1 MFIPGI
7 LPIWFAEFFRGRGL
21 LRLAAFG
28 RRCVGIFIPGMFI
41 PGLLPMSCF
50 LAVLLLGSALQFL
63 GAAFRLAFGLD
74 FGIFIPG
81 MFCISWLWAEAVV
94 VTIGPVTKSAPIAH
108 ALIKALKL
116 NLCMIPFRTP

>member
-21 LRLAAFG
+21 PRLAAFG

-50 LAVLLLGSALQFL
+50 LAVLLLRPALLFL
-63 GAAFRLAFGLD
+63 GAAFRLALGLD

-81 MFCISWLWAEAVV
+81 MFCMSW
-94 VTIGPVTKSAPIAH
+94 P
-108 ALIKALKL
+108 
-116 NLCMIPFRTP
+116 